1 MNWSQT
7 LEDFRDATR
16 RRKQHRPLLARENSA
31 TNSSVPYL
39 LLSSFIN
46 CTKMMKAS
54 AATVNLAIAGLD
66 LAIKLMGNCDPGRLP
81 ELPTSYENWDIEGK
95 DDLSPQDTKFLR
107 SFFNSTSSSKR
118 PRNPLELAL
127 MVTPII
133 LLAPIQLHKK
143 SVDSRE
149 LLKVMYLTLYYNHC

>member
-1 MNWSQT
+1 
-7 LEDFRDATR
+7 
-16 RRKQHRPLLARENSA
+16 
-31 TNSSVPYL
+31 
-39 LLSSFIN
+39 
-46 CTKMMKAS
+46 MKAS
-54 AATVNLAIAGLD
+54 AATVNLAIVGLD